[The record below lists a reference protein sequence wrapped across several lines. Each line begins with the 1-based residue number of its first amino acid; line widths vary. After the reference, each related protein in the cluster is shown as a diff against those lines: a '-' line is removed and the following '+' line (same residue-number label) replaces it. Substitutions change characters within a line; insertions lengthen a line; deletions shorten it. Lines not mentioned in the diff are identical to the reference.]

1 MKEKQYITIGETLIT
16 ILIALCISMV
26 ISFYETR
33 LNYGFSLYYI
43 ISLATYTI
51 VIFYPV
57 LKYWSDK
64 IIKWCNKDK

>member
-1 MKEKQYITIGETLIT
+1 MKEKEYSTIGGILIT
-16 ILIALCISMV
+16 ILVALSIPMV

-33 LNYGFSLYYI
+33 LDYGFSLYYI
-43 ISLATYTI
+43 VNLATYTI

-57 LKYWSDK
+57 LKFWSDK